1 MLKIGDKIKYVN
13 ANPFIEF
20 PLGTVCKVTNIKDT
34 AIEIVGDYKV
44 DGNIVGQ
51 IQGVMSYDEYKKYF
65 KKSFEKTHEWT
76 DWIIYD
82 LCSVNNA
89 MINDCRFC
97 FCDDVCAYCD
107 NDIYYKHNGKRLVM
121 KTLIPPNSVYPNG
134 KVIRV
139 CANCSPVDTFNL
151 DTGIKVALMRLA
163 KKLAKD
169 KIKYLENKIK
179 NI

>member
-1 MLKIGDKIKYVN
+1 MLKIGDEIKYVN

-44 DGNIVGQ
+44 NGNVIGK
-51 IQGVMSYDEYKKYF
+51 IQGVMSYDEYEKYF
-65 KKSFEKTHEWT
+65 EKSFEKTHEWT
-76 DWIIYD
+76 DWTKLNVSDICTKCGCCGIEICCNYG
-82 LCSVNNA
+82 
-89 MINDCRFC
+89 NDE
-97 FCDDVCAYCD
+97 
-107 NDIYYKHNGKRLVM
+107 NIYYKHNGKRLVM
-121 KTLIPPNSVYPNG
+121 KTAVYPNVVYPNG

-139 CANCSPVDTFNL
+139 YANCSPVDTFDVN
-151 DTGIKVALMRLA
+151 TGIKVALMRLE

-169 KIKYLENKIK
+169 KISYLENKIK